1 MNLKLNLLKI
11 APLVTTIAVGVFA
24 PIEMVNAASG
34 SDHTYVAET
43 TQQEVVKKSSTAVGG
58 HEQSTTAADDHEQS
72 STAVDDHEQSTTAAD
87 DHEQSTA
94 AVDDHEQSSTAVD
107 DHEQST
113 AAVDDHEQSSTA
125 AGGHEQSS
133 TAAGGHEQSTAT
145 MSEILTSPK
154 AQQIEFF
161 SFLSI
166 IGLSLVVPEIF
177 YRPKK
182 EAQKL
187 VIVEKNQAQG
197 QNQAF
202 NEKDL
207 QQYESRDNQQS
218 IKAELA
224 PTRLINLNKETEATE
239 KNTSIKKDLP
249 SLKVVSD
256 SPTPY
261 TIPNKEIGQIQTN
274 GKVKL
279 DNWSQPNRDAA

>member
-11 APLVTTIAVGVFA
+11 APVVTTIAVGVFA

-34 SDHTYVAET
+34 SDDTYGAKA
-43 TQQEVVKKSSTAVGG
+43 TQQEVVKKSTAATGG
-58 HEQSTTAADDHEQS
+58 HEQSTT
-72 STAVDDHEQSTTAAD
+72 TTD
-87 DHEQSTA
+87 SHGQSTA
-94 AVDDHEQSSTAVD
+94 AAIPE
-107 DHEQST
+107 
-113 AAVDDHEQSSTA
+113 
-125 AGGHEQSS
+125 
-133 TAAGGHEQSTAT
+133 
-145 MSEILTSPK
+145 MLTSKK
-154 AQQIEFF
+154 AQEIEFF

-166 IGLSLVVPEIF
+166 IGLSVVVPELF
-177 YRPKK
+177 YSPKK

-218 IKAELA
+218 IQAGLA
-224 PTRLINLNKETEATE
+224 PTRLINLSQETEATQE
-239 KNTSIKKDLP
+239 NTESKKDLP
-249 SLKVVSD
+249 NLKVVSD

-261 TIPNKEIGQIQTN
+261 TIPNKEISKIQTN
-274 GKVKL
+274 GKIKL

>member
-11 APLVTTIAVGVFA
+11 APVVTTIALGVFA

-34 SDHTYVAET
+34 SDDTYVAKA
-43 TQQEVVKKSSTAVGG
+43 TQQEVVKKSTAATGG
-58 HEQSTTAADDHEQS
+58 HEQSTTATDSHG
-72 STAVDDHEQSTTAAD
+72 
-87 DHEQSTA
+87 QSTA
-94 AVDDHEQSSTAVD
+94 AAIPE
-107 DHEQST
+107 
-113 AAVDDHEQSSTA
+113 
-125 AGGHEQSS
+125 
-133 TAAGGHEQSTAT
+133 
-145 MSEILTSPK
+145 MLTSKK
-154 AQQIEFF
+154 AQEIEFF

-166 IGLSLVVPEIF
+166 IGLSVVVPELF
-177 YRPKK
+177 YSPKK

-218 IKAELA
+218 IQAGLA
-224 PTRLINLNKETEATE
+224 PTRLINLSQETEATQE
-239 KNTSIKKDLP
+239 NTESKKDLP
-249 SLKVVSD
+249 NLKVVSD

-261 TIPNKEIGQIQTN
+261 TIPNKEISKIQAN
-274 GKVKL
+274 GKTKL

>member
-11 APLVTTIAVGVFA
+11 APVVTTIALGVFA

-34 SDHTYVAET
+34 SDDTYGAKA
-43 TQQEVVKKSSTAVGG
+43 TQQEVVKKSTAATGG
-58 HEQSTTAADDHEQS
+58 HEQSTTATDSHG
-72 STAVDDHEQSTTAAD
+72 QSTTATD
-87 DHEQSTA
+87 SHGQSTA
-94 AVDDHEQSSTAVD
+94 ATDSHG
-107 DHEQST
+107 QST
-113 AAVDDHEQSSTA
+113 AATDSHGQSTA
-125 AGGHEQSS
+125 AAIPE
-133 TAAGGHEQSTAT
+133 
-145 MSEILTSPK
+145 MLTSKK
-154 AQQIEFF
+154 AQEIEFF

-166 IGLSLVVPEIF
+166 IGLSVVVPELF
-177 YRPKK
+177 YSPKK

-218 IKAELA
+218 IQAGLA
-224 PTRLINLNKETEATE
+224 PTRLINLSQETEATQE
-239 KNTSIKKDLP
+239 NTESKKDLP
-249 SLKVVSD
+249 NLKVVSD

-261 TIPNKEIGQIQTN
+261 TIPNKEISKIQAN
-274 GKVKL
+274 GKTKL

>member
-11 APLVTTIAVGVFA
+11 APVVTTIALGVFA

-34 SDHTYVAET
+34 SDDTYGAKA
-43 TQQEVVKKSSTAVGG
+43 TQQEVVKKSTAATGG
-58 HEQSTTAADDHEQS
+58 HEQSTTATDSHG
-72 STAVDDHEQSTTAAD
+72 QSTTATD
-87 DHEQSTA
+87 SHGQSTA
-94 AVDDHEQSSTAVD
+94 ATDSHG
-107 DHEQST
+107 QST
-113 AAVDDHEQSSTA
+113 AAAIPE
-125 AGGHEQSS
+125 
-133 TAAGGHEQSTAT
+133 
-145 MSEILTSPK
+145 MLTSKK
-154 AQQIEFF
+154 AQEIEFF

-166 IGLSLVVPEIF
+166 IGLSVVVPELF
-177 YRPKK
+177 YSPKK

-218 IKAELA
+218 IQAGLA
-224 PTRLINLNKETEATE
+224 PTRLINLSQETEATQE
-239 KNTSIKKDLP
+239 NTESKKDLP
-249 SLKVVSD
+249 NLKVVSD

-261 TIPNKEIGQIQTN
+261 TIPNKEISKIQAN
-274 GKVKL
+274 GKTKL

>member
-11 APLVTTIAVGVFA
+11 APVVTTIALGVFA

-34 SDHTYVAET
+34 SDDTYVAKA
-43 TQQEVVKKSSTAVGG
+43 TQQEVVKKSTAATGG
-58 HEQSTTAADDHEQS
+58 HEQSTTATDSHGQ
-72 STAVDDHEQSTTAAD
+72 STAATGS
-87 DHEQSTA
+87 HEQSTA
-94 AVDDHEQSSTAVD
+94 ATGGHG
-107 DHEQST
+107 QST
-113 AAVDDHEQSSTA
+113 AATGGHGQSTA
-125 AGGHEQSS
+125 ATDSHGQS
-133 TAAGGHEQSTAT
+133 TAAAIPE
-145 MSEILTSPK
+145 MLTSKK
-154 AQQIEFF
+154 AQEIEFF

-166 IGLSLVVPEIF
+166 IGLSVVVPELF
-177 YRPKK
+177 YRPQK

-218 IKAELA
+218 IQAGLA
-224 PTRLINLNKETEATE
+224 PTRLINLSQETEATKE
-239 KNTSIKKDLP
+239 NTETKRDLP

-261 TIPNKEIGQIQTN
+261 TIPNQEISKIQTD
-274 GKVKL
+274 GKTKL